1 MKYLLI
7 IIIFLGLSCSK
18 DKLCQGC
25 QPQPGIVNAVIRD
38 SGPISGDGCSW
49 LVVINDTLSYHP
61 DVLDTQ
67 FQQNELHVKIHYNVT
82 GDVFIC
88 GIASMHIPV
97 IHIIDISR

>member
-1 MKYLLI
+1 MIHSVI
-7 IIIFLGLSCSK
+7 IL
-18 DKLCQGC
+18 
-25 QPQPGIVNAVIRD
+25 N
-38 SGPISGDGCSW
+38 
-49 LVVINDTLSYHP
+49 
-61 DVLDTQ
+61 VLDTQ